1 MYARRILKKQGSQPP
16 TKQRRNTMK
25 TTHRD
30 YGCVATITDKKD
42 GSAQLVIKV
51 IGGKKVH
58 DKIHKN
64 RNSAYAAW
72 RRYCS

>member
-1 MYARRILKKQGSQPP
+1 
-16 TKQRRNTMK
+16 MK